1 MFKINLPMT
10 YRLKTPRLQQEKIHR
25 FIVRVGSVL
34 TSYKQPKIA
43 KLIGVSA
50 VANVVTSPNIRPC
63 ICSGICSPNQ
73 LKNGTFTKF
82 EIPERIK
89 LVTIIKPNVKTYF
102 SNTKGTIPNTNKHK
116 AIPIMAPQTFC
127 KGYLLAFI

>member
-1 MFKINLPMT
+1 MAPRASIFKITLPMT
-10 YRLKTPRLQQEKIHR
+10 YKLKTPRLQQEKIHR

-82 EIPERIK
+82 EIPALRCASNNCIFSAQPLLK
-89 LVTIIKPNVKTYF
+89 SITIVLFFDLI
-102 SNTKGTIPNTNKHK
+102 TIC
-116 AIPIMAPQTFC
+116 F
-127 KGYLLAFI
+127 